1 MPARPLSPALATCVA
16 LLVLAPSPAFAQAQP
31 QPSGVVRSACETQ
44 GDWRPGAA
52 PLSTYVDSALVAAA
66 LRPSWRPEWGRVVAT
81 LAAPPDSIGSTDRLW
96 VGTRAEDT
104 GGLDA
109 VGAWLLQART
119 ETPLPE
125 RENVGVLIGD
135 EGEFQLRGVRLTFCE
150 PLLASRERVA
160 VAMRDLGRE
169 FRHVFAA
176 HELDVAEL
184 VVWMFVDELGE
195 VGEIE
200 VDDPSLLRELDIEVM
215 EAFRRHAR
223 FDPARTEGIPLGA
236 WVSMPVSVRPV
247 GRPPR

>member
-1 MPARPLSPALATCVA
+1 MPARPLPKILATSVA
-16 LLVLAPSPAFAQAQP
+16 VVLLMPSPAFGQAE
-31 QPSGVVRSACETQ
+31 PSGVVRSACETQ

-81 LAAPPDSIGSTDRLW
+81 LSAPRDSIGSTDRVW

-104 GGLDA
+104 EGLDA

-119 ETPLPE
+119 GTPLPE

-135 EGEFQLRGVRLTFCE
+135 EGEFQLRGARLVFCE
-150 PLLASRERVA
+150 PLLASRERVSL
-160 VAMRDLGRE
+160 AMRDLGRE
-169 FRHVFAA
+169 FRHVFAS

-200 VDDPSLLRELDIEVM
+200 VREPSLLRELDVEVM

-223 FDPARTEGIPLGA
+223 FDPARREGIPRGA